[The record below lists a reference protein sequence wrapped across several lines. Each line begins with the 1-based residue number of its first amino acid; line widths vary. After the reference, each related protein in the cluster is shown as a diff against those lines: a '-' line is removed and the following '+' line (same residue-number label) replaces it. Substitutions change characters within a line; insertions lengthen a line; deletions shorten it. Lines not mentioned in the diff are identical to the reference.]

1 MRKILNKET
10 ATNTINA
17 RLNKETMDLTLASI
31 GIIKNKCD
39 IKKLAFNDFEDV
51 ENIIDIVSTVLDKE
65 EYTDIAFSTCL
76 GLINQFTEYR
86 KKELAY
92 LEDDEEQTIFN
103 NVCCC
108 LDLLDDVFGLDEDTV
123 LALELDIEKEQSIG
137 EIEEII
143 KEEMLD
149 VIELE
154 SSEDLAFILY
164 EVGCKLGEYS
174 FNSLKSTTLL
184 TLIRVY
190 LEIYEFNEDT
200 EDAEI
205 LDNNIEFCL
214 EYLEQD
220 YDMTKEDVLATI

>member
-1 MRKILNKET
+1 
-10 ATNTINA
+10 
-17 RLNKETMDLTLASI
+17 
-31 GIIKNKCD
+31 
-39 IKKLAFNDFEDV
+39 
-51 ENIIDIVSTVLDKE
+51 
-65 EYTDIAFSTCL
+65 
-76 GLINQFTEYR
+76 
-86 KKELAY
+86 
-92 LEDDEEQTIFN
+92 
-103 NVCCC
+103 
-108 LDLLDDVFGLDEDTV
+108 
-123 LALELDIEKEQSIG
+123 
-137 EIEEII
+137 
-143 KEEMLD
+143 MLD

-200 EDAEI
+200 EDIEI